1 MIVCL
6 CEGLN
11 DKQLRAT
18 IREGADSVRAVRK
31 ACGAGGHCGSCVCDI
46 RELLAETREDDDPVT
61 DKLLSK

>member
-18 IREGADSVRAVRK
+18 IRDGASSVREIRK
-31 ACGAGGHCGSCVCDI
+31 ACGAGGTCGSCVCDLKD
-46 RELLAETREDDDPVT
+46 LLADERPEAQKRPRR
-61 DKLLSK
+61 LLSK